1 MPFKLLFFHLVCSR
15 VIFSPC
21 VFFFFLFIVVH
32 TSMGNYYTAKWL
44 AVKKNRNCIFL
55 MHMKHTIHSHVFV
68 TIINALIKWIFI
80 VQTVFI
86 FALCHSFS
94 TAQSGIHA
102 RALFAL
108 LLFFADV
115 YYLYSFS
122 IHGLL
127 FSVVCHECKCL
138 YICICVEY
146 FWMVCH
152 LLPPTATFD
161 FFFILRFI
169 SIRKYSLRGGRLLA
183 QNRLFAKYYA
193 FNWWNMFFTRS
204 RNFSNAKISSDF

>member
-1 MPFKLLFFHLVCSR
+1 MNESVTVEICHLNYY
-15 VIFSPC
+15 FSIWFAVALYSLC

-108 LLFFADV
+108 LFFRMSIIYIRFLFMD
-115 YYLYSFS
+115 
-122 IHGLL
+122 
-127 FSVVCHECKCL
+127 C
-138 YICICVEY
+138 
-146 FWMVCH
+146 
-152 LLPPTATFD
+152 
-161 FFFILRFI
+161 FF
-169 SIRKYSLRGGRLLA
+169 
-183 QNRLFAKYYA
+183 RLFAMNVNVY
-193 FNWWNMFFTRS
+193 
-204 RNFSNAKISSDF
+204 I

>member
-1 MPFKLLFFHLVCSR
+1 
-15 VIFSPC
+15 
-21 VFFFFLFIVVH
+21 
-32 TSMGNYYTAKWL
+32 
-44 AVKKNRNCIFL
+44 
-55 MHMKHTIHSHVFV
+55 MKHTIHSHVFV

-108 LLFFADV
+108 LLFFPDV

-138 YICICVEY
+138 YICMCWI
-146 FWMVCH
+146 F
-152 LLPPTATFD
+152 LDGLPFIASYCKFG
-161 FFFILRFI
+161 FFFVFRSV

-183 QNRLFAKYYA
+183 QNRLFAKYNA

>member
-1 MPFKLLFFHLVCSR
+1 MEKKLRIFPCILIVRINCERICYSRNMPFKLLFFHLVCSR

-108 LLFFADV
+108 LFFRMSIIYIRFLFMD
-115 YYLYSFS
+115 
-122 IHGLL
+122 
-127 FSVVCHECKCL
+127 C
-138 YICICVEY
+138 
-146 FWMVCH
+146 
-152 LLPPTATFD
+152 
-161 FFFILRFI
+161 FF
-169 SIRKYSLRGGRLLA
+169 
-183 QNRLFAKYYA
+183 RLFAMNVNVYIYVYVLNIFGWSA
-193 FNWWNMFFTRS
+193 IYCLLLQPST
-204 RNFSNAKISSDF
+204 FSSSSVSFQ